1 MLKAET
7 LEQKIERLERDLEKE
22 KHILSG
28 LLVRRKSINEAVD
41 AQEMLI
47 GRMEGAILKA
57 KGTSRNDWG

>member
-57 KGTSRNDWG
+57 KGISKNDWG